1 MIPEVGQFAL
11 IVAFLLAA
19 VNGVLPVVGAAR
31 GIDGWM
37 RVAWPVARA
46 QFVLVAI
53 AFGCLAASF
62 INNDFSVVYVASNS
76 NSMLPLIYRFTA
88 VWGGHE
94 GSLLLWILLLTLWM
108 AAVSIFSRQL
118 PMAMVA
124 RVLGVMSWIAAG
136 FLLFLLFTSNPFLRL
151 LPPAMDGRDLN
162 ALLQDPGMV
171 SHPPILYMGYVGFA
185 VAFAFA
191 IAALLSGELNAAWAR
206 WSRPWTT
213 AAWIFL
219 TLGIMLGSGWAY
231 YELGWGGWWFWDP
244 VENASFMPWLAGT
257 ALIHSLAVTEKRG
270 CFRSWTVLLAIC
282 TFSLSLLGTFLVR
295 SGVITSVHSF
305 ASDPARGIFILVFLS
320 IVTGGALLLFAWR
333 APKVGLG
340 AGFEA
345 VSRETLL
352 LSNNVL
358 LMVAAASVLIGTLY
372 PLCLDVLGLGK
383 ISVGAPYFDT
393 VFVPLMTPAVFLMGV
408 GPIARWKAA
417 RLPEL
422 AVRLRWAAAAS
433 VVTALGLPWL
443 VGGFRPLVGLGVL
456 LAAWSMSA
464 SAVALW
470 ERIEKQ
476 QGPFMARF
484 ARLPRAFYG
493 MLVAHA
499 GIGVFIIGV
508 TFVKGYETER
518 DVRLEAGQSVT
529 EGGYTFRFDGTHEL
543 DGPNYHAARARIAVS
558 RGERP
563 IATMYPEKRF
573 FIVQQTPMT
582 EAAIDRGVFRDLYV
596 ALGEQVG
603 ERGSAGPSRDAWTMR
618 IHIKPFVSWI
628 WAGCLL
634 MALGGALAASDRR
647 YRLASRTRHAA
658 KAARGVAHDADRLA
672 PGIVVRETT
681 VAQQAG
687 EVDR

>member
-11 IVAFLLAA
+11 IVAFLLALA
-19 VNGVLPVVGAAR
+19 NGVLPIVGAAR
-31 GIDGWM
+31 GVNGWM
-37 RVAWPVARA
+37 RMAPPVARA

-62 INNDFSVVYVASNS
+62 MDNDFSVLYVADNS
-76 NSMLPLIYRFTA
+76 NSMLPPIYRFTA

-94 GSLLLWILLLTLWM
+94 GSILLWTLLLTFWM
-108 AAVSIFSRQL
+108 AAVSIFSRRL
-118 PMAMVA
+118 PLAMVA
-124 RVLGVMSWIAAG
+124 RVLAVMSWIAAG
-136 FLLFLLFTSNPFLRL
+136 FLLFMLFTSNPFVRL

-162 ALLQDPGMV
+162 PLLQDPGMV

-206 WSRPWTT
+206 WSRPWTI

-305 ASDPARGIFILVFLS
+305 ASDPARGLFILVFLS
-320 IVTGGALLLFAWR
+320 VVTGGALLLFAWR

-340 AGFEA
+340 GGFEV
-345 VSRETLL
+345 VSRESLL

-358 LMVAAASVLIGTLY
+358 LMVAATSVLLGTLY
-372 PLCLDVLGLGK
+372 PLGLDVLGLGK
-383 ISVGAPYFDT
+383 ISVGAPYFDAI
-393 VFVPLMTPAVFLMGV
+393 FVPLMTPAVFLMGI

-422 AVRLRWAAAAS
+422 AVRLRWAGAAS
-433 VVTALGLPWL
+433 VVAALVLPWI

-456 LAAWSMSA
+456 LAAWSVSA
-464 SAVALW
+464 SGVALF
-470 ERIEKQ
+470 ERIAKQ
-476 QGPFMARF
+476 PGPFAARF
-484 ARLPRAFYG
+484 GRLPRAFYG
-493 MLVAHA
+493 MLLAHA

-518 DVRLEAGQSVT
+518 DVRLETGQSVT
-529 EGGYTFRFDGTHEL
+529 EGGYTFRFDGTRDR
-543 DGPNYHAARARIAVS
+543 DGPNYRAVQASVVVT
-558 RGERP
+558 RGDRSV
-563 IATMYPEKRF
+563 ALLHPEKRF

-596 ALGEQVG
+596 ALGEEVG
-603 ERGSAGPSRDAWTMR
+603 AGRRSAWTMR

-628 WAGCLL
+628 WGGCLL

-647 YRLASRTRHAA
+647 YRLGVRPQRASVAVRD
-658 KAARGVAHDADRLA
+658 AARGAASGA
-672 PGIVVRETT
+672 IARETG
-681 VAQQAG
+681 VQQEARETG
-687 EVDR
+687 R